1 MTNKKAISRLNQP
14 TYQAL
19 VGLILIFVL
28 FSIFNIPVI
37 QTIWENSF
45 DDGTYSHAYL
55 IPVISMYLYY
65 HLSKTGQLIYR
76 DTPSL
81 LPIALLCFSAL
92 LFFIMVSAQINLGY
106 WAATMA
112 ILLSGT
118 LVIYRASW
126 QVIFPTLFLVFLMPG
141 WGLLTVILQNVSVA
155 SVTFLMSLSGI
166 PTYVEGNFVTIPAGV
181 FEIADGCS
189 GLRYLIVSL
198 AISSLFNFLYIKNTR
213 KALLFFGV
221 SILGALLTN
230 WIRITALILIGEYT
244 NMESDLMTD
253 HNMFGWY
260 LYVPFMFLLFMW
272 GNKLADNDQ
281 LSVQENIHNNSTLPK
296 NTFPATANIIIFSL
310 VVVISSTLLKS
321 LLIQN
326 IKTNTEISKTTEIQ
340 PLIAKFTYVEESIL
354 QLGMFKSHYL
364 KYFFNGK
371 LDNGKPTDF
380 GNNFI
385 PHGWREI
392 NKEVAGD
399 WQYITIAQRNKTA
412 LIRVSFEI
420 DMKKLASSGAFKKQR
435 ILAGLMGVSAT
446 FLHWQYTDCS
456 KKCKEETKVLQQ
468 TN

>member
-1 MTNKKAISRLNQP
+1 MTNNTTTISDNTSSLKP
-14 TYQAL
+14 
-19 VGLILIFVL
+19 LIGFGLIFVL
-28 FSIFNIPVI
+28 FSLFNIPVLA
-37 QTIWENSF
+37 TIWENSF

-55 IPVISMYLYY
+55 IPIISMYLYY
-65 HLSKTGQLIYR
+65 QLAKTGQLSYR
-76 DTPSL
+76 NKL
-81 LPIALLCFSAL
+81 AVLPLTMLCCSAVI
-92 LFFIMVSAQINLGY
+92 FFIMVSAQINLGY
-106 WAATMA
+106 WAATLA
-112 ILLSGT
+112 ILLSSV
-118 LVIYRASW
+118 LLIYRANW
-126 QVIFPTLFLVFLMPG
+126 QVFFPTLFLAFLMPG
-141 WGLLTVILQNVSVA
+141 WGLLTAGLQKISISAVS
-155 SVTFLMSLSGI
+155 FLMSYTGI
-166 PTYVEGNFVTIPAGV
+166 PTFVEGNLVTIPAGV

-198 AISSLFNFLYIKNTR
+198 AISSLFSFLYIKNTR
-213 KALLFFGV
+213 KALMFF
-221 SILGALLTN
+221 SAAILGALITN

-260 LYVPFMFLLFMW
+260 LYIPFMFLLFMW

-281 LSVQENIHNNSTLPK
+281 LSVQDNVDNNSTLPQ

-321 LLIQN
+321 LLLPN
-326 IKTNTEISKTTEIQ
+326 IKTNIEISKTTEIQ
-340 PLIAKFTYVEESIL
+340 PLIAKFTHVEESIL
-354 QLGMFKSHYL
+354 QLSTFKLHYL
-364 KYFFNGK
+364 KYFFSGK

-392 NKEVAGD
+392 NKEIAGD

-420 DMKKLASSGAFKKQR
+420 DKQKFASSGAFKRQR
-435 ILAGLMGVSAT
+435 ILAGLMGGNKT
-446 FLHWQYTDCS
+446 YLHWQFIACL
-456 KKCKEETKVLQQ
+456 KNCQEETKLLQQ

>member
-1 MTNKKAISRLNQP
+1 MTNETATERLDQSTIP
-14 TYQAL
+14 PL
-19 VGLILIFVL
+19 IGLILIFIL
-28 FSIFNIPVI
+28 FSIFNIPVLK
-37 QTIWENSF
+37 TIWDNSF

-76 DTPSL
+76 STPSL
-81 LPIALLCFSAL
+81 LPTVMLCFSAI
-92 LFFIMVSAQINLGY
+92 LFFIMVTAQINLGY
-106 WAATMA
+106 WAAMMA
-112 ILLSGT
+112 VLLSGV
-118 LVIYRASW
+118 LVIYRTSW

-141 WGLLTVILQNVSVA
+141 WGLLTTILQDVSVA

-166 PTYVEGNFVTIPAGV
+166 PTYVEGNIVTIPAGV

-213 KALLFFGV
+213 KALLFFSV
-221 SILGALLTN
+221 AILGALITN

-244 NMESDLMTD
+244 NMQSDLMTD

-281 LSVQENIHNNSTLPK
+281 LSVQGNVDNNSTLPK
-296 NTFPATANIIIFSL
+296 NTFPAKSNIIIFGL

-326 IKTNTEISKTTEIQ
+326 IKTNTEISKTIEIQ
-340 PLIAKFTYVEESIL
+340 PLINKFTHVEESTL
-354 QLGMFKSHYL
+354 QLGTFKTDYL

-392 NKEVAGD
+392 NKEVSGD

-412 LIRVSFEI
+412 LIRLSFEI
-420 DMKKLASSGAFKKQR
+420 DKQKFASSGEFKKQR
-435 ILAGLMGVSAT
+435 ILAGLMGVSET
-446 FLHWQYTDCS
+446 YLHWQFTICS
-456 KKCKEETKVLQQ
+456 DNCIKEKEALQSA
-468 TN
+468 N

>member
-1 MTNKKAISRLNQP
+1 MTNKKAVSRLNQP
-14 TYQAL
+14 TYQPL

-28 FSIFNIPVI
+28 FSIFNIPVL

-65 HLSKTGQLIYR
+65 HLSKTGQLVYR
-76 DTPSL
+76 NTPSFF
-81 LPIALLCFSAL
+81 PIIMLSFSAA

-106 WAATMA
+106 WAAMMA
-112 ILLSGT
+112 ILLSST

-126 QVIFPTLFLVFLMPG
+126 QVVFPTLFLVFLMPG
-141 WGLLTVILQNVSVA
+141 WGLLTVILQDVSVT

-166 PTYVEGNFVTIPAGV
+166 PTYVEGNLVTIPAGV

-213 KALLFFGV
+213 KALLFFSV
-221 SILGALLTN
+221 SILGALITN

-281 LSVQENIHNNSTLPK
+281 LSVQGNVDHSSALPK
-296 NTFPATANIIIFSL
+296 STFPATANIIIFGL

-321 LLIQN
+321 LLIPN
-326 IKTNTEISKTTEIQ
+326 TKTNIEISKTTEIQ
-340 PLIAKFTYVEESIL
+340 PLITKYTHVEESIL
-354 QLGMFKSHYL
+354 QLGTFKSHYL

-412 LIRVSFEI
+412 LIRLSFEI
-420 DMKKLASSGAFKKQR
+420 DKQKFASSGAFKKQR
-435 ILAGLMGVSAT
+435 ILAGLMGVSET
-446 FLHWQYTDCS
+446 YLHWQYTICSYDCT
-456 KKCKEETKVLQQ
+456 KEKQNLQSA
-468 TN
+468 N